1 MVRAQKN
8 GVVAAA
14 AAVVVQEMRVLHKL
28 LTWQPVSP
36 EDNVNII

>member
-1 MVRAQKN
+1 MVRAQNN

-14 AAVVVQEMRVLHKL
+14 ATVVVQEMHVLHKL

-36 EDNVNII
+36 